1 MARVSDLA
9 AVTAST
15 SGKVE
20 LDTLDDSDNDQV
32 LDKIVRNACSNVF
45 RRHFSATELADLV
58 QRFDQGGFT
67 VEVGPLMTCLLY
79 TSRARTH
86 ARRKSIMSAVAVPC
100 STRSL
105 TSRPVVMKRRMVS
118 VGPFSEIGGMTT
130 WIRDPSSSR
139 ASTIG
144 ELSSMRRP
152 TRLTM
157 RSMTC
162 ISWSAVSNRY
172 GVLSLIHI

>member
-1 MARVSDLA
+1 VARVSDLA

-67 VEVGPLMTCLLY
+67 VEVGPLMTAESY
-79 TSRARTH
+79 GQA
-86 ARRKSIMSAVAVPC
+86 
-100 STRSL
+100 
-105 TSRPVVMKRRMVS
+105 
-118 VGPFSEIGGMTT
+118 
-130 WIRDPSSSR
+130 
-139 ASTIG
+139 IG
-144 ELSSMRRP
+144 ELPGLAPARQKLGEPDTPQSMAAVLEFVLEGLHLGK
-152 TRLTM
+152 RLNKTALD
-157 RSMTC
+157 ST
-162 ISWSAVSNRY
+162 SVY
-172 GVLSLIHI
+172 GG